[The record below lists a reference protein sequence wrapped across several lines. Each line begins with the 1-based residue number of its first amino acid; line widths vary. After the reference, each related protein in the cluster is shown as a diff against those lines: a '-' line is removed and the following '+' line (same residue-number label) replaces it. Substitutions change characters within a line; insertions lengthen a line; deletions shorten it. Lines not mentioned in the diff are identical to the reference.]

1 MVRTYR
7 HSSALTTSF
16 TNSSACALC
25 LVKHAAQACFRQPFI
40 LPILPKYM
48 RSTTSLRT
56 KITSD
61 VTAIKVHHQQS
72 LQLMPNCAGRRS
84 AATCSQAW
92 RCYWTAFGT
101 ALQVSQSSSVHSNT
115 VALTTV
121 AHSGIKQRP
130 QQHCVLLNVHM

>member
-1 MVRTYR
+1 M
-7 HSSALTTSF
+7 
-16 TNSSACALC
+16 C
-25 LVKHAAQACFRQPFI
+25 QP
-40 LPILPKYM
+40 
-48 RSTTSLRT
+48 

-72 LQLMPNCAGRRS
+72 HQLISNCAGGRT

-92 RCYWTAFGT
+92 RCYWTAFDT